1 MPVQDRELGEK
12 LSPVRDAPCRAGLLG
27 TGGEQGM
34 VADLPGRCHDS
45 RGGPRSG
52 GPGNSYGDGV
62 RSPNRV
68 RGMVVAQ
75 GADGQWTGG
84 LEEVSELSHGGT
96 RASDQEDGRGTH

>member
-12 LSPVRDAPCRAGLLG
+12 LSPVRDAPCRAGL
-27 TGGEQGM
+27 TGQAE
-34 VADLPGRCHDS
+34 S
-45 RGGPRSG
+45 RGWLPTCQAGATTAEVG
-52 GPGNSYGDGV
+52 QGVGV
-62 RSPNRV
+62 RAAAMV
-68 RGMVVAQ
+68 MVVAQ